1 MIRDYLEFKPI
12 ISEESFIAETAVV
25 IGRCEIKKNAN
36 IWYGAV
42 LRGDVNSISVGEN
55 SNIQDN
61 TVVHCDGGFPTLIG
75 NNVTIGHGSIIH
87 GCEIKDNTLI
97 GMGAIVLNG
106 AIIGS
111 NVIVAAGALVTG
123 GKHIPDNSLVVGS
136 PAKVIREL
144 TVEEGESLSKSA
156 SHYVEISKQYK

>member
-144 TVEEGESLSKSA
+144 TVEEVESLSKSA

>member
-42 LRGDVNSISVGEN
+42 LRGDVNSITVGEN

-144 TVEEGESLSKSA
+144 TSEEVESLSKSA